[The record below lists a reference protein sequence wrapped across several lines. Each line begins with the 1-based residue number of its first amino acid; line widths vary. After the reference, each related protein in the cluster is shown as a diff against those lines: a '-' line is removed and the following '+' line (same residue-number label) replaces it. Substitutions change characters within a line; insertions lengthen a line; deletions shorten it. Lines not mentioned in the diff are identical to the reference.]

1 MAGGCDIDIR
11 VEHTAGS
18 MVLLSP
24 AGILD
29 SASYLM
35 VRTALVKAAVEE
47 PTAVLIDVD
56 ELIVP
61 AASAWSV
68 LTSAQWM
75 VSAWPAVP
83 ICGVT
88 TRPTVHATLVAN
100 RIIRWVPFFHSRE
113 AAVAAVATGNIT
125 HCYRLCALRQLP
137 RHAAS
142 QAVAR
147 EFIHEFLLTWSH
159 PEYLHAAEA
168 VASELI
174 RNVLAHTQSAPRIR
188 LELDGDRLIIA
199 VADESPK
206 PAVRQE
212 PAGGTLRFSGLG
224 VVSTLS
230 RVWGCHPTGT
240 GKVVWAVIE
249 PVERPAVTSE

>member
-11 VEHTAGS
+11 VDRLAGS

-24 AGILD
+24 AGMLD
-29 SASYLM
+29 SGSYLTL
-35 VRTALVKAAVEE
+35 RTALVKAAVEE

-56 ELIVP
+56 ELVVP

-75 VSAWPAVP
+75 VSTWPGVP
-83 ICGVT
+83 ICGVS

-100 RIIRWVPFFHSRE
+100 GITRWVPFFHSRE
-113 AAVAAVATGNIT
+113 AAVVAIVTGEVM
-125 HCYRLCALRQLP
+125 HSYRLCAVRELP

-142 QAVAR
+142 QALAR
-147 EFIHEFLLTWSH
+147 ELIHDFLLTWSH
-159 PEYLHAAEA
+159 PEYLQAAEA
-168 VASELI
+168 IASELI

-188 LELDGDRLIIA
+188 LELVGDRLIVA

-230 RVWGCHPTGT
+230 RSWGCHPTGT
-240 GKVVWAVIE
+240 GKVVWAVVG
-249 PVERPAVTSE
+249 PAQRPAVTPG